1 MKTVFIRNLIT
12 SLIISIV
19 ATVISTQLLN
29 ANNISSDTGLITLA
43 VLFFAVSLGSLLA
56 APNKETDKSVVPAQN
71 SNENITNSDK
81 NRESGTVKWFNT
93 SKGFGFITRDSGDDV
108 FVHFRSIRGQGH
120 RTLFEGQR
128 VEFNITEGD
137 KGLQA
142 EDVAIAS

>member
-1 MKTVFIRNLIT
+1 MNTALFRIIT
-12 SLIISIV
+12 ISILTTAI
-19 ATVISTQLLN
+19 ATGISTQLLTAEN
-29 ANNISSDTGLITLA
+29 LSTTNGLII
-43 VLFFAVSLGSLLA
+43 LA
-56 APNKETDKSVVPAQN
+56 ALIFASTLVTALATSNAAPKKSGKNAQN
-71 SNENITNSDK
+71 PAISDNS
-81 NRESGTVKWFNT
+81 RESGTVKWFNT
-93 SKGFGFITRDSGDDV
+93 SKGFGFITRDAGDDV

>member
-1 MKTVFIRNLIT
+1 MSTVVIRLIIT
-12 SLIISIV
+12 SLITTAISTAV
-19 ATVISTQLLN
+19 ATQLLTAETITTN
-29 ANNISSDTGLITLA
+29 QGFLTLA
-43 VLFFAVSLGSLLA
+43 ALIFASTIITALVSSN
-56 APNKETDKSVVPAQN
+56 APNQKTQN
-71 SNENITNSDK
+71 NQENLTISDK

-93 SKGFGFITRDSGDDV
+93 SKGFGFITRDNGDDV

>member
-1 MKTVFIRNLIT
+1 MSTSVIRLISISFIT
-12 SLIISIV
+12 SVI
-19 ATVISTQLLN
+19 ATGIATQFLNQENILSTK
-29 ANNISSDTGLITLA
+29 GLITL
-43 VLFFAVSLGSLLA
+43 VILFFSATIVSALVSTNA
-56 APNKETDKSVVPAQN
+56 FSKNKNNYVLNA
-71 SNENITNSDK
+71 TNSD
-81 NRESGTVKWFNT
+81 NSRESGTVKWFNT
-93 SKGFGFITRDSGDDV
+93 SKGFGFITRDNGDDV

>member
-1 MKTVFIRNLIT
+1 MNTVLFRIIT
-12 SLIISIV
+12 ISLLTSAV
-19 ATVISTQLLN
+19 ATFISKQFLTVEN
-29 ANNISSDTGLITLA
+29 FSTTTGLTI
-43 VLFFAVSLGSLLA
+43 LA
-56 APNKETDKSVVPAQN
+56 ALIFASTITTALVTSNRGKSNSSKIAQN
-71 SNENITNSDK
+71 VSNTDNS
-81 NRESGTVKWFNT
+81 RESGTVKWFNT
-93 SKGFGFITRDSGDDV
+93 SKGFGFITRDAGDDV

>member
-1 MKTVFIRNLIT
+1 MNSAFLRIIFI
-12 SLIISIV
+12 SLFTTAI
-19 ATVISTQLLN
+19 ATG
-29 ANNISSDTGLITLA
+29 ISSQVLTLNNSGLITLA
-43 VLFFAVSLGSLLA
+43 TLIFASTVITALVTSNKGTQKTQKNVQKA
-56 APNKETDKSVVPAQN
+56 ANTDN
-71 SNENITNSDK
+71 S
-81 NRESGTVKWFNT
+81 RESGIVKWFNT
-93 SKGFGFITRDSGDDV
+93 SKGFGFITRDAGDDV

>member
-1 MKTVFIRNLIT
+1 MNTALFRIIT
-12 SLIISIV
+12 ISLLTSAI
-19 ATVISTQLLN
+19 ATGISTQLLTLEN
-29 ANNISSDTGLITLA
+29 FSTTNGLITLA
-43 VLFFAVSLGSLLA
+43 ALIFASTIASALA
-56 APNKETDKSVVPAQN
+56 ASNKDPKKPVKSVQKDAESDN
-71 SNENITNSDK
+71 S
-81 NRESGTVKWFNT
+81 RESGTVKWFNT
-93 SKGFGFITRDSGDDV
+93 SKGFGFITRDAGDDV

>member
-1 MKTVFIRNLIT
+1 MNTALLRIITISLIT
-12 SLIISIV
+12 SAIATGISKQLLTLENFSTTNGLII
-19 ATVISTQLLN
+19 
-29 ANNISSDTGLITLA
+29 LA
-43 VLFFAVSLGSLLA
+43 AIFFASNIA
-56 APNKETDKSVVPAQN
+56 AALVASYKGKPKTVKSVQN
-71 SNENITNSDK
+71 DANSD
-81 NRESGTVKWFNT
+81 NSRESGTVKWFNT
-93 SKGFGFITRDSGDDV
+93 SKGFGFITRDAGDDV

>member
-1 MKTVFIRNLIT
+1 MSTRAIRIIFICLIT
-12 SLIISIV
+12 SII
-19 ATVISTQLLN
+19 ATFLATQFLN
-29 ANNISSDTGLITLA
+29 QENILTTKGFITLA
-43 VLFFAVSLGSLLA
+43 ILFFSSTIVTALVSTNTE
-56 APNKETDKSVVPAQN
+56 PRNKKNYVRNTA
-71 SNENITNSDK
+71 NSD
-81 NRESGTVKWFNT
+81 NSRESGTVKWFNT
-93 SKGFGFITRDSGDDV
+93 SKGFGFITRDNGDDV

>member
-1 MKTVFIRNLIT
+1 MIRLIF
-12 SLIISIV
+12 ISIV
-19 ATVISTQLLN
+19 ISAISTAIATQLLN
-29 ANNISSDTGLITLA
+29 AENITTTNGLITLA
-43 VLFFAVSLGSLLA
+43 ALIFASTIASALA
-56 APNKETDKSVVPAQN
+56 KPNRPTVKLEKNQEKTIFDDN
-71 SNENITNSDK
+71 S
-81 NRESGTVKWFNT
+81 RESGTVKWFNT
-93 SKGFGFITRDSGDDV
+93 SKGFGFITRDNGDDV

>member
-1 MKTVFIRNLIT
+1 MTTSVFRLITICLIT
-12 SLIISIV
+12 SAI
-19 ATVISTQLLN
+19 ATGIATQVLTQEN
-29 ANNISSDTGLITLA
+29 FPTTNGFITLA
-43 VLFFAVSLGSLLA
+43 LVIFASTFTAALA
-56 APNKETDKSVVPAQN
+56 LTNVPQKNKTNYVQKSA
-71 SNENITNSDK
+71 NSD
-81 NRESGTVKWFNT
+81 NSRESGTVKWFNT

-128 VEFNITEGD
+128 VEFDITEGD

>member
-1 MKTVFIRNLIT
+1 MNTAFFRIIT
-12 SLIISIV
+12 ISLLTSAI
-19 ATVISTQLLN
+19 ATGLSTQLLTLEN
-29 ANNISSDTGLITLA
+29 FSTTNGLLTLA
-43 VLFFAVSLGSLLA
+43 ALIFASTLA
-56 APNKETDKSVVPAQN
+56 ASLATSNKDTRKSVKNVQKDA
-71 SNENITNSDK
+71 NSD
-81 NRESGTVKWFNT
+81 NSRESGTVKWFNT
-93 SKGFGFITRDSGDDV
+93 SKGFGFITRDAGDDV